1 MGMTTVDAW
10 DGATI
15 FITSELMGESSR
27 TGENEYGLER
37 FKNAFYRK
45 LKALPKRE
53 EWSVFGCAEVNAAY
67 LLTVF
72 HDVKLKNVRIKKAID
87 GQLLKD
93 PCKNCS
99 QWLEPADADRVY
111 RIRAEFLPS
120 DQQEGESRVPKAG
133 GSYADEFPALPSSSK
148 LSK

>member
-10 DGATI
+10 DGASI
-15 FITSELMGESSR
+15 FITSELKGESSR
-27 TGENEYGLER
+27 TGENEFGLDR

-45 LKALPKRE
+45 LTTVQKRE
-53 EWSVFGCAEVNAAY
+53 EWPVFGCAEINATY

-72 HDVKLKNVRIKKAID
+72 HNTKLKDVRIKKAID
-87 GQLLKD
+87 GHLLKD

-111 RIRAEFLPS
+111 KIRAEFLPS
-120 DQQEGESRVPKAG
+120 DTEEGESRVPKVG
-133 GSYADEFPALPSSSK
+133 GSYADEFPAMPSSSK